1 MGKNGYDVDRTHFDF
16 KLMLIPQLSPN
27 IFYMA

>member
-1 MGKNGYDVDRTHFDF
+1 MGNNGYDVDRTHFGF
-16 KLMLIPQLSPN
+16 KLMPHTQLSPN